1 MRGSFVYQ
9 VVKGVFMFWI
19 TSRSIFISS
28 FIFIL
33 ITSLVMG
40 APRQDQALI
49 DVAYEAVCLAHQDQP
64 LAQRITPLI
73 GEQAI
78 KLNGDQ
84 LRRAIAVVP
93 RQMLEQVRN
102 TLTEA
107 QRRQLI
113 GLTLRGF
120 INPNAENN
128 KYGTI
133 YYAKRFEELCV
144 GDATFFKNHKDFC
157 DILNASAKTTSAISL
172 GLSLKKAYEKV
183 DNNTKAALKPELA
196 QLGQLGYG
204 GALSLL
210 KRRISNNT

>member
-1 MRGSFVYQ
+1 
-9 VVKGVFMFWI
+9 MFWI
-19 TSRSIFISS
+19 TSRSFFVSS
-28 FIFIL
+28 FIFML
-33 ITSLVMG
+33 VTSIVLG

-49 DVAYEAVCLAHQDQP
+49 DVAYDAVCLAHQDQQ

-73 GEQAI
+73 GEQAV

-93 RQMLEQVRN
+93 RQTLEQVRN
-102 TLTEA
+102 TLTDV

-120 INPNAENN
+120 INPNAENE
-128 KYGTI
+128 KFGTV

-172 GLSLKKAYEKV
+172 GMSLKQAYTKV
-183 DNNTKAALKPELA
+183 DNNTKAVLKPELA
-196 QLGQLGYG
+196 QLSELGYI
-204 GALSLL
+204 GAMNLL
-210 KRRISNNT
+210 KRRISNN